1 MTDPRGHHLGWW
13 LAPAA
18 IGLVVAG
25 WSMVVM
31 QEHLHGVLFA
41 AGLVV
46 AGLDLMLVGGW
57 LHRRATAVDAEAGGL
72 RCPRCRHDRR
82 VRPDAPCPEC
92 GSRRPPIHDH
102 LRRWAWLGLGLAAAG
117 ILLLLLALTLGG
129 IVASPAVWHVDAGTG
144 PRAVA

>member
-1 MTDPRGHHLGWW
+1 MTASPGRHLGWW
-13 LAPAA
+13 LTPAA
-18 IGLVVAG
+18 IGLAVAG

-31 QEHLHGVLFA
+31 RAHLHGVLFA

-46 AGLDLMLVGGW
+46 AGLDLMFVGGW
-57 LHRRATAVDAEAGGL
+57 MHRRATAVNAEAGGL
-72 RCPRCRHDRR
+72 QCPRCRHDRR

-129 IVASPAVWHVDAGTG
+129 IVASPAVWHVDAGGG